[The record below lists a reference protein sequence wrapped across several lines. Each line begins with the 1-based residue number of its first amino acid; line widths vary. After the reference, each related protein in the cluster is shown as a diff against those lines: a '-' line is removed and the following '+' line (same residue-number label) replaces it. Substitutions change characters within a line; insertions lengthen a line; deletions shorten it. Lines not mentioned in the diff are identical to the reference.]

1 MAFWSDFIPVWAR
14 CRRWRAGC
22 LGGLLLDWGSETYVH
37 ARPGCCPFEDL
48 GMGRAHCLCL

>member
-14 CRRWRAGC
+14 CRRRQAGC